1 MWGRRER
8 VRRGGFASQAA
19 ARRARDEVLTQ
30 SYPKTMGQTWT
41 VARWLRYWLGTR
53 DGIRPGTLRFYTQH
67 VDRYLIPHL
76 GHHKLAALGSR
87 DIAGMFV
94 ALHETRSRHGNP
106 IAASTPQRVR
116 ATLRAA
122 LNAAI
127 REGLITDNPARRV
140 ELVNPRR
147 PHAVVWTEPRVQV
160 WRGGRGGPAVGG
172 WGAGPPTPHQPLPF
186 APPRGG

>member
-1 MWGRRER
+1 M
-8 VRRGGFASQAA
+8 
-19 ARRARDEVLTQ
+19 LTQ

-41 VARWLRYWLGTR
+41 VARWLRYWLETR

-76 GHHKLAALGSR
+76 GHHKLAALDSR
-87 DIAGMFV
+87 DIAGMFL
-94 ALHETRSRHGNP
+94 ALHETRGRHGDP

-147 PHAVVWTEPRVQV
+147 PHAVVWTEPRVQGV
-160 WRGGRGGPAVGG
+160 AGDRGASGRGGLDRGPASPNERFPCAQQSGG
-172 WGAGPPTPHQPLPF
+172 
-186 APPRGG
+186 